1 VRHDI
6 VRNEILAM
14 PHDRL
19 RRVAHPTSFVA
30 SLGATIAFWLSIL
43 NPWHTVADEAAT
55 SEPKPARTHAAL
67 HIAVEKN
74 LSVCRDWLAAK
85 DWKSLRQTA
94 DGLVILA
101 QVLGLQGDD
110 EAWHRAADGVANNV
124 RALQSAADEKQ
135 PERCQ
140 ELIGSIGAQNRAWAK
155 LAPKS
160 KPKAGGPKLEKLP
173 SLRPLMHLMEATHA
187 EAKAAVAVGDLTEAK
202 SMAVVLSELGRVVSN
217 QRADARWRASGE
229 SLVRAAFEAAD
240 ERQSDAK
247 AIRQQL
253 RGVYEKC
260 AACHKQQ
267 R

>member
-1 VRHDI
+1 
-6 VRNEILAM
+6 M
-14 PHDRL
+14 
-19 RRVAHPTSFVA
+19 
-30 SLGATIAFWLSIL
+30 
-43 NPWHTVADEAAT
+43 
-55 SEPKPARTHAAL
+55 
-67 HIAVEKN
+67 AVEKN
-74 LSVCRDWLAAK
+74 LSVCRDWLAAS

-101 QVLGLQGDD
+101 QVLKLQGDD
-110 EAWHRAADGVANNV
+110 EAWRRAADGMANNV
-124 RALQSAADEKQ
+124 RALQSAAAGKQ

-140 ELIGSIGAQNRAWAK
+140 ELIGSIGGQNKAWAK
-155 LAPKS
+155 LTPKS
-160 KPKAGGPKLEKLP
+160 KAKADGPKPDKLA

-187 EAKAAVAVGDLTEAK
+187 EAKAALALGDVAEAK

-229 SLVRAAFEAAD
+229 SLVRAAFDAAD

-247 AIRQQL
+247 TIRQQL

-260 AACHKQQ
+260 DACHTRQ